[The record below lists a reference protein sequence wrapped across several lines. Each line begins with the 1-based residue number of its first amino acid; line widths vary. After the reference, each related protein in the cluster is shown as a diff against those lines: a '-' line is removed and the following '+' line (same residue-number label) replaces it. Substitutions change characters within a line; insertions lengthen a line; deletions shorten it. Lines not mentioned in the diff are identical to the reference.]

1 MQKAIHVIINPND
14 PRLSVYEVGEGIIIG
29 YIKKGDYYTTEIL
42 QYLGME
48 ITTPVESKFEVFI
61 IKRLDKDSAVIVQR
75 SDLGNLITVKD
86 VNDYN
91 YVQEIYQKGSFFN
104 PSLAG
109 AKRGKS
115 EEQKKKRKKEKLQP
129 PSSQKKKRVSKKKS
143 FFARL
148 REIFS
153 WKKQKRELRAKGRA
167 RPASTSRPESI
178 EERSV

>member
-1 MQKAIHVIINPND
+1 MKAIRVVINPND
-14 PRLSVYEVGEGIIIG
+14 PRLSVYEVGEGVIIG

-48 ITTPVESKFEVFI
+48 VTTPVESKFEVFI

-75 SDLGNLITVKD
+75 SDLGNLIIVKD

-91 YVQEIYQKGSFFN
+91 YVQEIYQKGSFFD

-109 AKRGKS
+109 AKRKKN
-115 EEQKKKRKKEKLQP
+115 EEKQRKLKKEKLQTV
-129 PSSQKKKRVSKKKS
+129 SSQKKKRVSKQKS
-143 FFARL
+143 LFSKL

-153 WKKQKRELRAKGRA
+153 WKKQKRKERTRGRAKL
-167 RPASTSRPESI
+167 ASTGSSEAV
-178 EERSV
+178 EEQTV